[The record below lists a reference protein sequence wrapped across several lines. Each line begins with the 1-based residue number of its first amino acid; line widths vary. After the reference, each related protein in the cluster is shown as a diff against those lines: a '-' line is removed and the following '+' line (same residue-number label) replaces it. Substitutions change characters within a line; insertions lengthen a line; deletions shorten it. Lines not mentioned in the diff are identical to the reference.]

1 MPDVKIKGYS
11 GNELHYADVP
21 KVWLAAE
28 ESTEDNPILAPF
40 TYGEALDAVEIIPDF
55 SAGDMQ
61 ITVPEGY
68 LARSAVVKRPENL
81 VPENVA
87 EGVDIA
93 GIIGTLATGGGSAKV
108 AWGTFEG
115 AGAVKTI
122 EHGLG
127 VAPDVICVA
136 RIGLLTN
143 TNQYICEYCFGVS
156 NALHDALGMSFYGKF
171 LATCRTYAG
180 SIQYYRASSNLN
192 AIDDTAT
199 ASRESFINNA
209 NNISFVFGGTSFASY
224 VAKGEQYS
232 WIAIAGL
239 T

>member
-1 MPDVKIKGYS
+1 MTDIKLKNYS
-11 GNELHYADVP
+11 GTDKIYSDVP
-21 KVWLAAE
+21 KIWIE
-28 ESTEDNPILAPF
+28 SPESTEENLVLLPF
-40 TYGEALDAVEIIPDF
+40 SYGEALEGLEVTPDF
-55 SAGDMQ
+55 SDGNAQ

-68 LARSAVVKRPENL
+68 LVRSVVVKRPETL
-81 VPENVA
+81 VPENIA
-87 EGVDIA
+87 KGVDIA
-93 GIIGTLATGGGSAKV
+93 GIIGTLVAGGGSDKV
-108 AWGTFEG
+108 AWGSFEG

-136 RIGLLTN
+136 RIGQLTN

-156 NALHDALGMSFYGKF
+156 NALHDALGMSFYGTF